1 MYAAEYTV
9 VIHGERLFTQNIHP
23 QFQIIVHYCLQP
35 KRNTVVFL
43 LKLETL
49 IQNMKNMANSLKF
62 SSLSLVSSKS
72 PCSLGRQ
79 WAIERPRRWHSC
91 SQTAGWRCCPWC
103 WKHTI
108 GTACVCLKARRDG
121 FPCVHSHLILLISTS
136 ITARGLC
143 SWEKKSHDSG
153 PSAEL
158 VSVIS
163 ESPYLRL
170 ASTQHPSSLK

>member
-35 KRNTVVFL
+35 KRNTVAFL
-43 LKLETL
+43 LKLERL
-49 IQNMKNMANSLKF
+49 IKNMKNVANSLTF
-62 SSLSLVSSKS
+62 SSLSFASSKS

-91 SQTAGWRCCPWC
+91 SQMAGWRCCPWC
-103 WKHTI
+103 WRHTNS
-108 GTACVCLKARRDG
+108 VCLFEGQERRL
-121 FPCVHSHLILLISTS
+121 PCVHSHLILLISTS

-143 SWEKKSHDSG
+143 SWRKKNPTTAAPQPNSYLS
-153 PSAEL
+153 
-158 VSVIS
+158 SVN
-163 ESPYLRL
+163 LRI
-170 ASTQHPSSLK
+170 